1 VQTDDKEK
9 LQFLEADN
17 ELFKLLYPYQKDLQ
31 DFRSGATNT
40 QTETLLESA
49 PNPSVQGQYVTFT
62 AAVRFVATKAPV
74 SQGDVS
80 FNMHTGPDV
89 RMIQPKVARYG
100 VVLQQLG
107 RQPISNGVA
116 TLRTNMLPKG
126 IIRVTATFPGSGA
139 IPGSNS
145 GEPLYDTGLGQEV
158 T

>member
-1 VQTDDKEK
+1 MNSSSCFIHIKKICRISGQ
-9 LQFLEADN
+9 
-17 ELFKLLYPYQKDLQ
+17 ELPTHKPK
-31 DFRSGATNT
+31 
-40 QTETLLESA
+40 TLLESA

-74 SQGDVS
+74 SQGHVS

-116 TLRTNMLPKG
+116 TLRTNMPPKG
-126 IIRVTATFPGSGA
+126 IIRVTATFPAPERSPA
-139 IPGSNS
+139 QTLVNRYMT
-145 GEPLYDTGLGQEV
+145 LT
-158 T
+158 